1 MTLTIDLPA
10 ELESRL
16 KAEAEAHDQ
25 TPAQW
30 LLDLAAWELTQ
41 RELEDAEDLETLR
54 YRRENPD
61 PRPRKTMDDFRAH
74 LAAQS
79 EHKQAA

>member
-10 ELESRL
+10 EREAQLR
-16 KAEAEAHDQ
+16 AEAQERGLSPEETAGALLADLLAEREA
-25 TPAQW
+25 
-30 LLDLAAWELTQ
+30 
-41 RELEDAEDLETLR
+41 EDAEDLETLR

-61 PRPRKTMDDFRAH
+61 PRPRKTLDDLRAH
-74 LAAQS
+74 IAAQS

>member
-1 MTLTIDLPA
+1 MTLTIDLPP

-30 LLDLAAWELTQ
+30 LLDLAAWELEM
-41 RELEDAEDLETLR
+41 REAEDAEDLETLR

-61 PRPRKTMDDFRAH
+61 PRPNKTMDDLRAH
-74 LAAQS
+74 IAAQN